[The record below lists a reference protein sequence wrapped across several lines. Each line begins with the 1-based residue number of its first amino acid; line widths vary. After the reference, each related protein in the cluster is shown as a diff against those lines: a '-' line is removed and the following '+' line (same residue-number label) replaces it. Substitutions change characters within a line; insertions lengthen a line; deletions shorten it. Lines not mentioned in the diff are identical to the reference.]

1 MLKTSNM
8 VYKTLVF
15 GVIVLFI
22 GMSVPSNAVNI
33 QKDTLLDKET
43 TGEYKLN
50 VIIFVMM
57 ADPQLPPI
65 LFSKTVVTHENN
77 SSFKI
82 VVNNWFPCFSILIP
96 EIYKY
101 PDVNVY
107 SLGYEQMYTHY
118 PSYNKIHIYIR
129 WAGFPRT
136 LNDPFINR
144 LPILNQLLQLW
155 LR

>member
-1 MLKTSNM
+1 
-8 VYKTLVF
+8 
-15 GVIVLFI
+15 
-22 GMSVPSNAVNI
+22 MSVVSSNAVNI
-33 QKDTLLDKET
+33 QKETLLDEKT
-43 TGEYKLN
+43 TGEYELN
-50 VIIFVMM
+50 VVIFDMQ
-57 ADPQLPPI
+57 ADPIPPGPI
-65 LFSKTVVTHENN
+65 FFSKTVVTHKNN